1 MNRMAREAAVPA
13 SERAAILTMMSAAR
27 AAFGDAFPHRKL
39 RRHAAVATVAATARH
54 MLLIREMQAPLVKL
68 AAVLGVPLIWVF
80 DRMDEYEAIYRD
92 APTLCADAYRDFWRL
107 WTKIRADNPFALLR
121 ALAARMDELTE
132 KERLQ

>member
-39 RRHAAVATVAATARH
+39 RRHAAVATVAVTARH

-68 AAVLGVPLIWVF
+68 AAVLDVPLVWVF
-80 DRMDEYEAIYRD
+80 DRMDEYEGVHRD
-92 APTLCADAYRDFWRL
+92 APELCADAYRDFWRL

-121 ALAARMDELTE
+121 ALAARREELTE